1 THEAQFS
8 LSTFIREDRSLN
20 ARPLRQREF
29 NITFRREV
37 LQHLPSGQRRMVHFI
52 NHISP
57 LIRWIT
63 QINRERAHSFFDV
76 SALLITHPDLPPG
89 DYCYRIER
97 WKLQGLSVRETLAYG
112 IQSLIDERSYTMDES
127 ETIVQYL
134 LRRGGDWDYVD
145 CDMTALLPAHKA
157 LEADL
162 AASFSS
168 TVEDFEVVNDT
179 SYQIKVQRVQ
189 GFFDRRIAQHE
200 QRIRTL
206 RETGKDHMIPA
217 AAGLLR
223 TAEKNKEQR
232 LNELKEKV
240 QLDMEQAQVAAGV
253 FRVTGA

>member
-1 THEAQFS
+1 
-8 LSTFIREDRSLN
+8 
-20 ARPLRQREF
+20 
-29 NITFRREV
+29 
-37 LQHLPSGQRRMVHFI
+37 
-52 NHISP
+52 
-57 LIRWIT
+57 
-63 QINRERAHSFFDV
+63 
-76 SALLITHPDLPPG
+76 
-89 DYCYRIER
+89 
-97 WKLQGLSVRETLAYG
+97 
-112 IQSLIDERSYTMDES
+112 MDES

-134 LRRGGDWDYVD
+134 LRQSGDWDYVD
-145 CDMTALLPAHKA
+145 CDRTALLPAHKG

-168 TVEDFEVVNDT
+168 EVEDFEVVNDT
-179 SYQIKVQRVQ
+179 SYRIKVQRVR

-206 RETGKDHMIPA
+206 RETGKDQMIPA